1 MRLSARAVVL
11 ATPAREAARL
21 LADVAPSASTTLAEM
36 TSASLAVVSLGWPRA
51 AVSHGLH
58 GLGFLTVP
66 GQRPRILG
74 CLWPSST
81 FAARAPSGS
90 VCFTAFVGGTL
101 DPQAASLGDE
111 ALGELVRHDLSPV
124 LGISGLPR
132 VLSIDRYR
140 QALPQYGIG
149 HAQRVTRA
157 REAIDRVPGLFV
169 CGNYFSGVSV
179 GECVRAAQDTA
190 AAVFRTLG

>member
-1 MRLSARAVVL
+1 
-11 ATPAREAARL
+11 
-21 LADVAPSASTTLAEM
+21 M

-111 ALGELVRHDLSPV
+111 SLTELVRHDLSQV
-124 LGISGLPR
+124 LGISGPPR

-140 QALPQYGIG
+140 LALPQYGIG
-149 HAQRVTRA
+149 HAQRVARA

-169 CGNYFSGVSV
+169 CGNYLSGVSV

-190 AAVFRTLG
+190 GAVIHYFG

>member
-1 MRLSARAVVL
+1 MIR
-11 ATPAREAARL
+11 
-21 LADVAPSASTTLAEM
+21 D
-36 TSASLAVVSLGWPRA
+36 
-51 AVSHGLH
+51 
-58 GLGFLTVP
+58 
-66 GQRPRILG
+66 
-74 CLWPSST
+74 
-81 FAARAPSGS
+81 RAPADAAS
-90 VCFTAFVGGTL
+90 FTAFVGGAL
-101 DPQAASLGDE
+101 DPHAVSLDDE
-111 ALGELVRHDLSPV
+111 ELVDIVRRDLSPL
-124 LGISGLPR
+124 LGIAGPPR

-149 HAQRVTRA
+149 HAERVTRA